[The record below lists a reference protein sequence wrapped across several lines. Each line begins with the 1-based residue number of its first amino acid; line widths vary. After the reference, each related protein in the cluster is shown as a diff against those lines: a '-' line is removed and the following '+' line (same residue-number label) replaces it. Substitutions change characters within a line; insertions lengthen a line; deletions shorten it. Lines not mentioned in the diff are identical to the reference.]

1 MICPVCNHNGNLMGA
16 DTCLWCLFD
25 LSAIDRPVASD
36 RVERSLMTEPV
47 AVLKPKLPVTVT
59 VTATLG
65 HVIQQMIAKQVS
77 AVLVTDANNQ
87 LVGILTER
95 DFLTKVAG
103 SAHFRDQPVELFMT
117 RHPEAVTMMDPL
129 AFALGKMSAGGY
141 RHLPVVANG
150 EPKGIVSVRDLLRH
164 IMRLC
169 RESDLI

>member
-16 DTCLWCLFD
+16 ETCLWCLFD

-77 AVLVTDANNQ
+77 GQRISPCCL
-87 LVGILTER
+87 R
-95 DFLTKVAG
+95 
-103 SAHFRDQPVELFMT
+103 LFCVII
-117 RHPEAVTMMDPL
+117 HV
-129 AFALGKMSAGGY
+129 F
-141 RHLPVVANG
+141 
-150 EPKGIVSVRDLLRH
+150 
-164 IMRLC
+164 
-169 RESDLI
+169 

>member
-1 MICPVCNHNGNLMGA
+1 
-16 DTCLWCLFD
+16 
-25 LSAIDRPVASD
+25 
-36 RVERSLMTEPV
+36 MTETV
-47 AVLKPKLPVTVT
+47 AVLKPKQPVIVS

-65 HVIQQMIAKQVS
+65 QVIEQMIVKQVG
-77 AVLVTDANNQ
+77 AVLVTDRRNQ

-103 SAHFRDQPVELFMT
+103 SARFTDQLVEQFMT

-141 RHLPVVANG
+141 RHLPVIADGQPMGV
-150 EPKGIVSVRDLLRH
+150 ISVRDLLGH

-169 RESDLI
+169 REAGLT